1 MPKYHIKSYELVYL
15 VLLPLNERVFY
26 MWGVRFNSGI
36 LVHYIYLPE
45 EIPRNRRM
53 YGEGGPGAFNG
64 PLTLFSRR
72 GNRLYSEERWRKLR
86 PTRKDKPRKA
96 GGEGMLR
103 CLGGFRGTP
112 TIQTDYEG
120 CHFQKC
126 KRLSILFGRCTPLC
140 KIIPACLNFRG
151 LASASLINHP
161 QPSNSAIFWKIGG
174 KTINLAGTFLHN
186 GVNGFLS
193 HLLRNIQYN
202 FSISFHH

>member
-1 MPKYHIKSYELVYL
+1 
-15 VLLPLNERVFY
+15 
-26 MWGVRFNSGI
+26 
-36 LVHYIYLPE
+36 
-45 EIPRNRRM
+45 M
-53 YGEGGPGAFNG
+53 YGEGGPGAFNR

-151 LASASLINHP
+151 YSSASRSKLL
-161 QPSNSAIFWKIGG
+161 QPARSAIFGKIGWNSR
-174 KTINLAGTFLHN
+174 NLAGIILHRSVTKFLTH
-186 GVNGFLS
+186 LS
-193 HLLRNIQYN
+193 RCHLPVFPVPTAAATCVVAEGRKEGRGWFRPRQVRN
-202 FSISFHH
+202 